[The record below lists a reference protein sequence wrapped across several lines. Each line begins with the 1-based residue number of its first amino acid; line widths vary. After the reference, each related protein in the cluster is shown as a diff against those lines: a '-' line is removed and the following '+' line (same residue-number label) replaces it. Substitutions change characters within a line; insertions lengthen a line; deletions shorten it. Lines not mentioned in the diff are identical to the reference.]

1 MDTELAIARM
11 RLMVGLIALFVMG
24 AVVTEL
30 FLLKHFEDWR
40 QLLPFAMAGLGAA
53 TLLVQLIRPTAAG
66 VTALRVLM
74 VVMIATGLLGVYF
87 HYAGN
92 LEFQMEMD
100 ATQRGWA
107 LMKRILEAKTPPALA
122 PGALVQIGLLGLL
135 YTYRH
140 PSLK

>member
-1 MDTELAIARM
+1 MDTRLTVERM
-11 RLMVGLIALFVMG
+11 RLMTGLIALFVMG

-40 QLLPFAMAGLGAA
+40 QLLPFAMVALGGAA
-53 TLLVQLIRPTAAG
+53 LLIQLIRPTAAG

-74 VVMIATGLLGVYF
+74 VILIATGLLGVYF

-107 LMKRILEAKTPPALA
+107 LMKKILEAKTPPALA

>member
-1 MDTELAIARM
+1 MDTRLTVERM
-11 RLMVGLIALFVMG
+11 RLMTGLIALFVMG

-40 QLLPFAMAGLGAA
+40 QILPFAMAALGGAI
-53 TLLVQLIRPTAAG
+53 LLLQLIRPTSGG

-107 LMKRILEAKTPPALA
+107 LMRKILEAKTPPALA